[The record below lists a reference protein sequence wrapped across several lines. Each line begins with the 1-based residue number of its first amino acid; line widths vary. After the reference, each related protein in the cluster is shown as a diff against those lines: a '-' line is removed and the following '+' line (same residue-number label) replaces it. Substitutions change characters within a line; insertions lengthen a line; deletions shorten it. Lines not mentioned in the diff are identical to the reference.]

1 MIRTFVASAIFLA
14 LAASATAA
22 TAPGRS
28 LHLSHDWRVSL
39 DANGKVVTLRDSGKL
54 DAAVRD
60 PLERAIRGW
69 AFEPGRIDG
78 QPGPT
83 ETTLTLD
90 VTFIPTA
97 RGDYS
102 VRIDDART
110 GGTIDIATSRNALPR
125 FPRDAAPP
133 GLVARVVVKA
143 DYDTDGKIIAVEA
156 QPDQGIN
163 ASKSLQKATIAAVR
177 KWKVDPE
184 QVGGHGVAASV
195 MVPICYTVTVGWPR
209 DFDCTWTPPGS
220 HSKVDN
226 GGAYALAPAA
236 RLKSDV
242 IGHAL

>member
-1 MIRTFVASAIFLA
+1 MIRTLVAAAICLGLSASAA
-14 LAASATAA
+14 AASDH
-22 TAPGRS
+22 S
-28 LHLSHDWRVSL
+28 LHLTHDWQVSL
-39 DANGKVVTLRDSGKL
+39 DANGKVITLQDSGKL
-54 DAAVRD
+54 DAALRD
-60 PLERAIRGW
+60 PLEHAIRGW

-78 QPGPT
+78 QPVPT

-90 VTFIPTA
+90 VTFVPTEH
-97 RGDYS
+97 DNYS

-110 GGTIDIATSRNALPR
+110 GGTIDVATSMKAPPH
-125 FPRDAAPP
+125 FPRDAMRP

-143 DYDTDGKIIAVEA
+143 DYDANGKVIAVEP
-156 QPDQGIN
+156 QPDQDIN

-226 GGAYALAPAA
+226 GGAYALAPTA